1 MTTSLLR
8 HAVASI
14 GMLCLV
20 TGIPSAHAQT
30 LETVADSMRVA
41 TDRASGRLTV
51 FYRGRPVM
59 IYAFATNQWKPYVK
73 ELRTLQGDDVLLD
86 APADHLHH
94 HGLMYAIAVNG
105 TNFWEEANDPG
116 VQKPVAPPSVEAKS
130 ESGAPP
136 SVIIRQPI
144 HWIARVHRG
153 LADTRP
159 VALLEEDRTLTLT
172 VDHRSGEVALRWQGA
187 FTTGQGAPRAE
198 LTGSV
203 YFGLGMRL
211 ARPFDGTAERLN
223 SAATPYTAPNG
234 GNEATA
240 AFWTAMTQKLGDRDV
255 TVAMF
260 DQPANA
266 GRSVF
271 FSMLNGFAYVSG
283 TQELDK
289 VPLQYNRGE
298 KFALDYLVTVRD
310 RKLNTAELEKRYGDW
325 LANGR

>member
-1 MTTSLLR
+1 
-8 HAVASI
+8 
-14 GMLCLV
+14 
-20 TGIPSAHAQT
+20 
-30 LETVADSMRVA
+30 
-41 TDRASGRLTV
+41 
-51 FYRGRPVM
+51 
-59 IYAFATNQWKPYVK
+59 
-73 ELRTLQGDDVLLD
+73 
-86 APADHLHH
+86 
-94 HGLMYAIAVNG
+94 MYAIAVNG
-105 TNFWEEANDPG
+105 TNFWEEATDPG
-116 VQKPVAPPSVEAKS
+116 VQKPVAPPSVEARS

-144 HWIARVHRG
+144 HWIARAHRG
-153 LADTRP
+153 LADTGP
-159 VALLEEDRTLTLT
+159 VALLEEERTLTLT
-172 VDHRSGEVALRWQGA
+172 VDHRSGEVAVRWQGA
-187 FTTGQGAPRAE
+187 FTAGQGAPSVT

-211 ARPFDGTAERLN
+211 SRPFDGTAERLN

-240 AFWTAMTQKLGDRDV
+240 AFWTAMTQKVGERDV

-310 RKLNTAELEKRYGDW
+310 RKSTTAELEKRFGDW